1 MENLLTSSNPYTIDD
16 VVTDP
21 VMFFGRAEVLAWI
34 AKMLHKGH
42 TNEPLILY
50 GLPGVGKSSILK
62 QLELGRLGEE
72 STVIQTN
79 IQDLPLD
86 NLCSFLWTLAEK
98 INQETISS
106 EVQVIVSPVEY
117 NHFSADPAAAFDQFL
132 SIIEE
137 DRVEDNQLI
146 LAFDDLDILA
156 GQSQS
161 GFPEH
166 EILTFLHTFLQQ
178 KEKLAYL
185 FTFNGPLEKLPTDA
199 LAPFKLT
206 QQFEVS
212 NFDLETTLTFLKRSA
227 LFNTSAAVGKYI
239 FNLTGGHP
247 GDIQRFCHA
256 LYERRLNNQLLHITL
271 ADVVAVTRQAKR
283 QNGFQ
288 TAVYRRFTEEP
299 VTVVTGS
306 TNSGTAVP
314 GGTDSPKP
322 RPNRLSGSV
331 IFFLLIFGFFLLAG
345 GGLLLAS
352 ILGEPDTPL
361 AVVSPT
367 NTEVP
372 TNTSTRVVSAMV
384 PEKTAAPVNTEV
396 RATSTDSAAVVEPT
410 ASPPSPTNTDR
421 PPTPT
426 PEPTP
431 SNTPTSE
438 PTPFPGSDEIP
449 AVITRETDN
458 MPMLV
463 IPGGTFT
470 MGALES
476 DPSAG
481 FDEVP
486 EHEVIVDTFY
496 LDKFEITVAQY
507 AAFLNTLGTYEGA
520 CQEIDC
526 AWPRGLIGYT
536 SYLIQV
542 DEDDVRTYEA
552 MEEFE
557 NYPINHVSWYGADTY
572 CRAVGA
578 RLPTEAE
585 WEYAARGSDGRVYP
599 WGYEPPDETRAVY
612 FSTSYTDLKPVDA
625 LPDGASPFGIYGMA
639 GSMWEWVS
647 DWYDPNYYTNSPV
660 DNPSGPEDGEVKVVR
675 GGAWPNNNQE
685 DRIRSANRNW
695 REIAFFSPDL
705 GFRCAYDLEDVE

>member
-1 MENLLTSSNPYTIDD
+1 
-16 VVTDP
+16 
-21 VMFFGRAEVLAWI
+21 
-34 AKMLHKGH
+34 
-42 TNEPLILY
+42 
-50 GLPGVGKSSILK
+50 
-62 QLELGRLGEE
+62 
-72 STVIQTN
+72 
-79 IQDLPLD
+79 
-86 NLCSFLWTLAEK
+86 
-98 INQETISS
+98 
-106 EVQVIVSPVEY
+106 
-117 NHFSADPAAAFDQFL
+117 
-132 SIIEE
+132 
-137 DRVEDNQLI
+137 
-146 LAFDDLDILA
+146 
-156 GQSQS
+156 
-161 GFPEH
+161 
-166 EILTFLHTFLQQ
+166 
-178 KEKLAYL
+178 
-185 FTFNGPLEKLPTDA
+185 
-199 LAPFKLT
+199 
-206 QQFEVS
+206 
-212 NFDLETTLTFLKRSA
+212 
-227 LFNTSAAVGKYI
+227 
-239 FNLTGGHP
+239 
-247 GDIQRFCHA
+247 
-256 LYERRLNNQLLHITL
+256 
-271 ADVVAVTRQAKR
+271 
-283 QNGFQ
+283 
-288 TAVYRRFTEEP
+288 
-299 VTVVTGS
+299 
-306 TNSGTAVP
+306 
-314 GGTDSPKP
+314 
-322 RPNRLSGSV
+322 
-331 IFFLLIFGFFLLAG
+331 
-345 GGLLLAS
+345 
-352 ILGEPDTPL
+352 
-361 AVVSPT
+361 
-367 NTEVP
+367 
-372 TNTSTRVVSAMV
+372 
-384 PEKTAAPVNTEV
+384 
-396 RATSTDSAAVVEPT
+396 
-410 ASPPSPTNTDR
+410 
-421 PPTPT
+421 
-426 PEPTP
+426 
-431 SNTPTSE
+431 
-438 PTPFPGSDEIP
+438 
-449 AVITRETDN
+449 
-458 MPMLV
+458 MLV

-507 AAFLNTLGTYEGA
+507 AAFLNTLGTFEGA